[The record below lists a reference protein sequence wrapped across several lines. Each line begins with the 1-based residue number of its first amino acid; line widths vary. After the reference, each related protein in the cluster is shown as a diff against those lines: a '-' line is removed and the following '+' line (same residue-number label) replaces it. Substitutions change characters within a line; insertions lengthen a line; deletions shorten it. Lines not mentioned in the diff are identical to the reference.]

1 MKIVNTI
8 RTLFLIL
15 FIATNAYI
23 YIFALKLDDRE
34 GCNDDCTDD
43 WRRRY
48 ILYSSLVA
56 GINGIINL
64 FIPINKMFSKFFLIG
79 GVFATT
85 ILVGLALQIYCLLKY
100 FKKLESEQCSNCLSR
115 TDKKVADYVLSFSI
129 TGYIAFIIVL
139 ALTLL
144 YL

>member
-1 MKIVNTI
+1 MKIVDTI

-23 YIFALKLDDRE
+23 YIFALKLDDRKE
-34 GCNDDCTDD
+34 CSSDCTDD

-64 FIPINKMFSKFFLIG
+64 FIPFNKMFSKFFLIG

-85 ILVGLALQIYCLLKY
+85 ILVGLALQIYCLNKY
-100 FKKLESEQCSNCLSR
+100 FKQLETEKCSKCLNK
-115 TDKKVADYVLSFSI
+115 TNKVIADYVLSFSI
-129 TGYIAFIIVL
+129 TGYIAFVIVL
-139 ALTLL
+139 TLTLL

>member
-1 MKIVNTI
+1 
-8 RTLFLIL
+8 
-15 FIATNAYI
+15 
-23 YIFALKLDDRE
+23 
-34 GCNDDCTDD
+34 
-43 WRRRY
+43 
-48 ILYSSLVA
+48 
-56 GINGIINL
+56 
-64 FIPINKMFSKFFLIG
+64 MFSKFFLIG

-100 FKKLESEQCSNCLSR
+100 FKKLESKQCSKCLSS